1 METSNEIIQLVSFK
15 IGEEEFG
22 VEILQVREIIKLLE
36 ITSIPNSPPFVEGI
50 VNLRGTTVPVISLRK
65 RLNMEI
71 KDADS
76 NTRIVVIDLS
86 GRTIGFIVDAV
97 NEVLRIER
105 NIMENPPEIACGIHQ
120 SLIKAIG
127 KLDDRL
133 LILLD
138 LEKILNEEETNNLS
152 KVI

>member
-22 VEILQVREIIKLLE
+22 VEISRVREIIKLLE

-50 VNLRGTTVPVISLRK
+50 INLRGSTVPVISLRK
-65 RLNMEI
+65 RLNMEER
-71 KDADS
+71 KADNQS
-76 NTRIVVIDLS
+76 RIIVIDFS
-86 GRTIGFIVDAV
+86 GKTIGFIVDAV
-97 NEVLRIER
+97 YEVLRIES
-105 NIMENPPEIACGIHQ
+105 NIIENPPEIACGINQ
-120 SLIKAIG
+120 NLINSIC

-138 LEKILNEEETNNLS
+138 LERILNEEETHKLS
-152 KVI
+152 EVI